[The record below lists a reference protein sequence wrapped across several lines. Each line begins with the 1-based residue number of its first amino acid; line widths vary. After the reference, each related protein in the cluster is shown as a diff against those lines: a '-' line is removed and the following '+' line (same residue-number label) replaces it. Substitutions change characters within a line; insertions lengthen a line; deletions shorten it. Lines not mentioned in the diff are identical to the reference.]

1 MTTLNA
7 VVTLNAANGQKANRK
22 LQWKHAWKQ
31 QINCQLSYFS
41 FAHGKTHENAAGKL
55 IKALRTICA
64 QLY

>member
-7 VVTLNAANGQKANRK
+7 VVTLNAANGQKANKK

-41 FAHGKTHENAAGKL
+41 FAHGKLMKMQQENS
-55 IKALRTICA
+55 
-64 QLY
+64 